1 MACFILDWIM
11 SVFSIVSNSSQQQ
24 LSLRHQNNGS
34 GLQKSVRTAETL
46 LDQTSK
52 TASPLTEE
60 EQKAAQGLLE
70 DFKDAVET
78 SFNMSRALQD
88 NKDALREER
97 LARIE
102 ARIEQLKELLRF
114 ATPEQAKRLLKE
126 LKQISKEFSSAAN
139 GLKKAAGD
147 LGGGSGS
154 SLSTTANAVSSVISN
169 TLGSASQPPIASN
182 QVAVGS
188 SAAEVVTA
196 TRIAE
201 PAVTNTDTGT
211 LSEYTGI
218 KDRNAAGRGSK
229 TREEQ
234 TEALKAGV
242 FAYAEQQAKSESA
255 HKDSRIAGMRDEQ
268 DRLRKVGDDIE
279 FLAKWLEALAEK
291 DDETEDDL
299 GKIRDEL
306 KAGGDDLNDPE
317 LVETLRPK
325 ATEAGTS
332 ASQFQET
339 TVTGSNNGVISPVVQ
354 TNVVV

>member
-1 MACFILDWIM
+1 M

-24 LSLRHQNNGS
+24 FSLRPQSNGS
-34 GLQKSVRTAETL
+34 GLQRSVRTAETL
-46 LDQTSK
+46 LDQIGN

-70 DFKDAVET
+70 DFKGAVET
-78 SFNMSRALQD
+78 SVSMSRALQD

-126 LKQISKEFSSAAN
+126 LKQISKDFSSAAN
-139 GLKKAAGD
+139 GLKKAAGE

-154 SLSTTANAVSSVISN
+154 SQSATANAVSSVISS
-169 TLGSASQPPIASN
+169 TLSSPTQPPIDTN

-188 SAAEVVTA
+188 SAAQAVTA
-196 TRIAE
+196 ERLSE
-201 PAVTNTDTGT
+201 PAVTYTDTGT
-211 LSEYTGI
+211 PSEYTGI
-218 KDRNAAGRGSK
+218 KDGNAPGHGPK
-229 TREEQ
+229 TREDQ

-242 FAYAEQQAKSESA
+242 FAYAEQQAKSETA
-255 HKDSRIAGMRDEQ
+255 DKDSRIAGMRDEQ

-279 FLAKWLEALAEK
+279 MLAKRLEALAEK

-299 GKIRDEL
+299 DEIRDEL
-306 KAGGDDLNDPE
+306 KAGRDDLNDPE
-317 LVETLRPK
+317 LVETLGPR
-325 ATEAGTS
+325 AIEAGTS

-339 TVTGSNNGVISPVVQ
+339 AVTGSSIGVTTPVVQ

>member
-1 MACFILDWIM
+1 M
-11 SVFSIVSNSSQQQ
+11 SFFSIVSNASQQQ
-24 LSLRHQNNGS
+24 FSLRPQTNGS
-34 GLQKSVRTAETL
+34 GLQTSVRSAETL
-46 LDQTSK
+46 LDQIGN

-60 EQKAAQGLLE
+60 EQKAAQGLLQ

-78 SFNMSRALQD
+78 NISMSRALQD

-139 GLKKAAGD
+139 GLKKAAGE

-154 SLSTTANAVSSVISN
+154 SLSATANAVSSVISS
-169 TLGSASQPPIASN
+169 TLGSASQPPTVSN
-182 QVAVGS
+182 LGAVGS
-188 SAAEVVTA
+188 SAAQVATA
-196 TRIAE
+196 KHLSE
-201 PAVTNTDTGT
+201 PAVSNPDTGT
-211 LSEYTGI
+211 PSEYTGI
-218 KDRNAAGRGSK
+218 KDGTATGRGSK
-229 TREEQ
+229 TRVEQ
-234 TEALKAGV
+234 TEALKSGV
-242 FAYAEQQAKSESA
+242 FAYAEQQAKSETA

-279 FLAKWLEALAEK
+279 MLAKWLGALAEK

-299 GKIRDEL
+299 DDIRDEL
-306 KAGGDDLNDPE
+306 KAGRDDLNDPE

-325 ATEAGTS
+325 TTKFGTS

-339 TVTGSNNGVISPVVQ
+339 AATGSSIDVTTPVVQ
-354 TNVVV
+354 TDIVV